1 MAKKRDSDYADQIAP
16 VQRGMSARAKEIMQK
31 EAIEARKKIIKR
43 GLIQFRADEKLIEA
57 LLNSSELNHVPIG
70 VFCRNV
76 IWSYL
81 ENQPALFTKE
91 NAKKSKQL
99 KSYDTPS
106 GLSGKVSEELDA
118 EQLIEEAIETLKT
131 AKKKLKNR

>member
-1 MAKKRDSDYADQIAP
+1 MAKKRESDYADQIAP

-57 LLNSSELNHVPIG
+57 LLNSSEINHVPIG

-81 ENQPALFTKE
+81 ENQPGLFTKE

-99 KSYDTPS
+99 KSYDSSS
-106 GLSGKVSEELDA
+106 GLAGKVSEELGA